1 MKISINY
8 YFLNLIKNNILYVAG
23 FITIIVISLSLLP
36 GAISEYKEITDKS
49 ATVRTDIQ
57 NLSDQ
62 DAVAFRY
69 EPTEI
74 KDLVGVADTLA
85 PQQYTLF
92 SVFETIDDIENRS
105 GLEFLTYSSPT
116 KGLSEGGISLDV
128 EAQGAMPLILN
139 FLKNYH
145 TLS

>member
-92 SVFETIDDIENRS
+92 SVF
-105 GLEFLTYSSPT
+105 
-116 KGLSEGGISLDV
+116 
-128 EAQGAMPLILN
+128 
-139 FLKNYH
+139 
-145 TLS
+145 